1 LKFFHT
7 ALSLGF
13 VMQASQTSGTEQ
25 TTESRPHSL
34 DVLDLQMCAVRV
46 RCSSCG
52 MALFASAP
60 KATALA
66 FAGLG
71 MPPLLAIEPTNRET
85 ISTQTENMK
94 VCPNCKEHSL
104 YDDGIVS
111 QTIDVVEMYNLRVS
125 GSVPT
130 LCIDCRAS
138 MCDFSANFLAS
149 IHISPQSSIDIE
161 IDLSGIDST
170 DMRKLALCRGSLI
183 MITDGGDDRVV
194 SWALHVSRMLRKR
207 FDNLRPSRYLS
218 GGIAAFKRVFPGL
231 FTPPVTISLP
241 ACVLS
246 LDGSGT
252 LRSGSPQ
259 VLSNLPAVLFLLF
272 HSQLSL
278 QSTFETPHA
287 VPPTRNNAAHLAAPA
302 QLRGARARPRPCL
315 QHICFIL
322 PR

>member
-1 LKFFHT
+1 
-7 ALSLGF
+7 
-13 VMQASQTSGTEQ
+13 MQASQTSGTEQ
-25 TTESRPHSL
+25 TTGSRPISL
-34 DVLDLQMCAVRV
+34 DVMDLQICAVRV
-46 RCSSCG
+46 RCSNCG
-52 MALFASAP
+52 MVLFASAP

-85 ISTQTENMK
+85 ISTETENMK
-94 VCPNCKEHSL
+94 ICPNCKEHTL

-138 MCDFSANFLAS
+138 MCDFSANFLAA

-183 MITDGGDDRVV
+183 MITDGGDDAVV

-207 FDNLRPSRYLS
+207 FANLRSSRYLS

-246 LDGSGT
+246 LDASGWQAPDVSSDFPKV
-252 LRSGSPQ
+252 LR
-259 VLSNLPAVLFLLF
+259 NLPAVLFLLF
-272 HSQLSL
+272 YAQRSL
-278 QSTFETPHA
+278 QSAIESPHYL
-287 VPPTRNNAAHLAAPA
+287 PPTKDIAAHLAAPA
-302 QLRGARARPRPCL
+302 QLKGARLLQRPGV
-315 QHICFIL
+315 
-322 PR
+322 